1 MAKARRKPA
10 AKTTPEQVIS
20 TTLGMIPQNEPMQA
34 PYSVQAAPR
43 TYSSWVYACA
53 QLRAQA
59 MASVPLRLYTR
70 SSGQMKAMG
79 ASPHWT
85 MRSVPKRRA
94 KYLHGESRNRPHSS
108 VVTKALEIGEME
120 EVIGSPASELLR
132 RVNPWQGGFELLTL
146 LGINLNLMG
155 MAYWYV
161 SRGGVGGTPDLIMDL
176 APRKMEIVPSYANF
190 IEGYVYGRNEAKPI
204 ALSPDEVVYFRRP
217 NPRDPWYGYGM
228 AEAAWSVINQNVAV
242 HEMDTAFFRNYAR
255 PDALVTITGTQQG
268 QSQIDR
274 FKAELAQQVGGRSKT
289 GRLLTVTG
297 QVDVKPLSFPPK
309 DLSGRDE
316 IVEEICAVF
325 QVPVTLVKAN
335 DPNLASAT
343 QGYSNFRE
351 FAVAVDCRLI
361 EDALNQSYLPM
372 WGLGEDA
379 FFAFDNPIIEDEDRE
394 SQIADRRLRAGV
406 VKISEVREELGYEE
420 ADDPMADRLLFG
432 GQPLGASPV
441 SQMGPVSGS
450 GNTQDSGN
458 SGDRTSDHPKEDPK
472 PTEAGA
478 AAAASDPNAAV
489 QDTALNGAQVTAL
502 VELIVQ
508 SREGIVPVDAAQAI
522 AAAAFPLMTPEQ
534 LSAIFNPIRS
544 AKPLPQPE
552 PAPAQNAPPSG
563 EARPEKPATS
573 QKAFLFGEVEHA
585 CGCIHKAADDPLP
598 LADELSERELR
609 RYIGALDA
617 VLKAQAEAVAERL
630 ASQGVPTSQMIGDI
644 DREIRD
650 QKWVVQIKGASEPY
664 VRHGMTQ
671 GITAGARVLPQPLA
685 DRVSFDY
692 ANPEVQRYVDKA
704 TTRLAT
710 GLNETT
716 SVKVREVLGSS
727 LSEGKTIPQI
737 TERVKSTMQV
747 DGARAETI
755 ARTESARAYSQ
766 GQVEAWKQ
774 TGVVKGKRWVLAPD
788 ACEFCR
794 AAARLFGET
803 PVDLNQPFFPKGATL
818 AGVKGGV
825 MTLDYDDVNGPPLH
839 PNDRCSVSAVLE

>member
-1 MAKARRKPA
+1 MAKQPRKPA
-10 AKTTPEQVIS
+10 TRKPKELHTSEQVIS

-43 TYSSWVYACA
+43 VYSSWVYACA

-70 SSGQMKAMG
+70 SSGQMKAFG
-79 ASPHWT
+79 AEPHWT
-85 MRSVPKRRA
+85 MRRVSKKRM
-94 KYLHGESRNRPHSS
+94 KYLHGEGRNRPHSS
-108 VVTKALEIGEME
+108 VVSKALEIGEME
-120 EVIGSPASELLR
+120 EVIGAPASELLR

-176 APRKMEIVPSYANF
+176 APKKMEIVPSYANF

-204 ALSPDEVVYFRRP
+204 ALAPDEVVYFRRP

-242 HEMDTAFFRNYAR
+242 HEMDTAFFKNYAR
-255 PDALVTITGTQQG
+255 PDALVTITGTQAG
-268 QSQIDR
+268 KDQIDR
-274 FKAELAQQVGGRSKT
+274 FKADLAQQVGGRAKT

-325 QVPVTLVKAN
+325 GVPVTMVKAN

-351 FAVAVDCRLI
+351 FSIAVDCRLI

-372 WGLGEDA
+372 WGLGDDA
-379 FFAFDNPIIEDEDRE
+379 FFAFDNPIIEDEAKE
-394 SQIADRRLRAGV
+394 SEIADRRLRAGV

-420 ADDPMADRLLFG
+420 SDDPMADRLLFG
-432 GQPLGASPV
+432 GQPLGSSPV
-441 SQMGPVSGS
+441 SQLAALSGA
-450 GNTQDSGN
+450 GNQHEIGN
-458 SGDRTSDHPKEDPK
+458 SEPVAAPEADETDETPPEVK
-472 PTEAGA
+472 PTEEAKA
-478 AAAASDPNAAV
+478 AKPVAKSEADSCVARKIRVLIDEGYPQEQAVAIAYFMCDEEKRRAAS
-489 QDTALNGAQVTAL
+489 
-502 VELIVQ
+502 
-508 SREGIVPVDAAQAI
+508 
-522 AAAAFPLMTPEQ
+522 
-534 LSAIFNPIRS
+534 
-544 AKPLPQPE
+544 
-552 PAPAQNAPPSG
+552 SG
-563 EARPEKPATS
+563 EAEPAKPEPIS
-573 QKAFLFGEVEHA
+573 QKAFLFGECKCK
-585 CGCIHKAADDPLP
+585 CGGVLKASDPFP
-598 LADELSERELR
+598 LSDELSEQALL
-609 RYIGALDA
+609 RYIAALDS
-617 VLKAQAEAVAERL
+617 VLQAQAEAVVAKL
-630 ASQGVPTSQMIGDI
+630 ASQGVPSPQMLVEV

-664 VRHGMTQ
+664 VRHGMTE
-671 GITAGARVLPQPLA
+671 GIKAGTRVLPTALA
-685 DRVSFDY
+685 DRVSFEY
-692 ANPEVQRYVDKA
+692 ANPEVQRYVDRA

-710 GLNETT
+710 GLNEST
-716 SVKVREVLGSS
+716 SVRVKDMLGSS

-737 TERVKSTMQV
+737 TEQVKTTMQV

-774 TGVVKGKRWVLAPD
+774 TDGVVTGKQWSLAPD
-788 ACEFCR
+788 ACEWCR
-794 AAARLFGET
+794 AAARMFNDR
-803 PVDLNQPFFPKGATL
+803 PVPLNQPFFTKGTVL
-818 AGVKGGV
+818 EGVKGGR
-825 MTLDYDDVNGPPLH
+825 MLLDYDDINGPPLH
-839 PNDRCSVSAVLE
+839 PNDRCSVLPVTEASQ

>member
-1 MAKARRKPA
+1 MAKQPKKPATRKPKELHTA
-10 AKTTPEQVIS
+10 EQVIS

-228 AEAAWSVINQNVAV
+228 AEAAWAVINQNVAV
-242 HEMDTAFFRNYAR
+242 HEMDTAFFKNYAR

-268 QSQIDR
+268 QAQIDR
-274 FKAELAQQVGGRSKT
+274 FKADLAQQVGGRSKT
-289 GRLLTVTG
+289 GRLLTATG

-325 QVPVTLVKAN
+325 GVPVTLVKAN

-351 FAVAVDCRLI
+351 FAIAVDCRLI

-441 SQMGPVSGS
+441 SQMDALSGAGKPQES
-450 GNTQDSGN
+450 GNTTSTSG
-458 SGDRTSDHPKEDPK
+458 GDGSTDEEPTKEDETPA
-472 PTEAGA
+472 TEEEKRLSRLVKLFV
-478 AAAASDPNAAV
+478 SDGHA
-489 QDTALNGAQVTAL
+489 
-502 VELIVQ
+502 
-508 SREGIVPVDAAQAI
+508 
-522 AAAAFPLMTPEQ
+522 
-534 LSAIFNPIRS
+534 
-544 AKPLPQPE
+544 
-552 PAPAQNAPPSG
+552 
-563 EARPEKPATS
+563 PEKAVKMAYAARDEEERREKRRATPSATAQTDTIS
-573 QKAFLFGEVEHA
+573 QKAFLFGDVQHT
-585 CGCIHKAADDPLP
+585 CGCIHKADDPLP

-609 RYIGALDA
+609 RYIATLDA
-617 VLKAQAEAVAERL
+617 VLKAQAEAVAEKL
-630 ASQGVPTSQMIGDI
+630 AAQGVPSSQMLVDI